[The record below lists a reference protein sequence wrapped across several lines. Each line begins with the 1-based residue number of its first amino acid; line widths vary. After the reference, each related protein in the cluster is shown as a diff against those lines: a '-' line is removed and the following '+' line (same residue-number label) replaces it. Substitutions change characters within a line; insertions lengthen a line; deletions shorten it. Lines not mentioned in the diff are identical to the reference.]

1 MSTFSSTS
9 LPFVNLPSP
18 LSTTVSPLE
27 SSKFCQPPLTPPAP
41 AATPQPSRIIT
52 RIDHIRKH
60 SRQNQNHKGYSQIRP
75 YPETTERYRSSEIGG
90 GRRRGV
96 GFWTHCI
103 WVKESNRGRQLRRE
117 LESGDIGHY
126 EKWWSRT
133 KRWDAMLGW
142 YANWTGLTV

>member
-1 MSTFSSTS
+1 MGEG
-9 LPFVNLPSP
+9 
-18 LSTTVSPLE
+18 E
-27 SSKFCQPPLTPPAP
+27 S
-41 AATPQPSRIIT
+41 
-52 RIDHIRKH
+52 
-60 SRQNQNHKGYSQIRP
+60 
-75 YPETTERYRSSEIGG
+75 

-133 KRWDAMLGW
+133 KRWDGMLGVCK
-142 YANWTGLTV
+142 YGADSLNRNEIALRSYKVTFSHLVSLSLATI